1 MESRQTVTAREHS
14 TNDESK
20 ASDACYPAKEPPD
33 DAVTRDGKSEKSYCQ
48 PEEDLK

>member
-20 ASDACYPAKEPPD
+20 ASDACYPAKKPPD
-33 DAVTRDGKSEKSYCQ
+33 DAVTCDGKPKIVIVN
-48 PEEDLK
+48 PKRI